1 MGFWPW
7 HVSKLTCR
15 CTRTLHT
22 AILLAAMAG
31 LTGAAVAQT
40 LVDPTRPPGAL
51 ADMGGS
57 ETAGGPVLQSVMLSP
72 GRKVAVISGEAVVLG
87 GRYGEARLVRLTET
101 EAVLKNGDET
111 TVLKLY
117 PQVEKRPTGRPES
130 GSAEKR
136 ATKK

>member
-1 MGFWPW
+1 MR
-7 HVSKLTCR
+7 TMR
-15 CTRTLHT
+15 TTRTTGAAKTLRT

-31 LTGAAVAQT
+31 LTGVAVAQT

-51 ADMGGS
+51 ADMGGG
-57 ETAGGPVLQSVMLSP
+57 EAAGGPVLQSEMLSP
-72 GRKVAVISGEAVVLG
+72 GRKVAVISGETVVLG
-87 GRYGEARLVRLTET
+87 GRYGEARLVSVTET
-101 EAVLKNGDET
+101 EAVLKNGAET

-117 PQVEKRPTGRPES
+117 PQVEKRPAGRPES